1 MSSGKKAPTFADRYN
16 KDKKRVHATT
26 AGALASSQNGDDFLL
41 PKDDVARVPGQ
52 NYLVFSYAAPEG
64 SRLRCNKVAVK
75 FSGVFDTEEHAR
87 EHAKIIN
94 AEDTR
99 LDVHICRMYT
109 WGTIPMPED
118 IKPFI
123 EKEYT
128 DKFLTRVMKGQQES
142 LMQSK
147 KEMEERMA
155 RDRAKAEEEVRKK
168 YGPDYVMAK
177 KSDTVREYEKES
189 MEREERA
196 EKMKF
201 TQRDLMDSFAKYIQ
215 ASGGKIDPEVAGDF
229 MRFIEAKKAAELAGS
244 SVPSSSSA
252 EASFSSSS
260 NVGGSNEAV
269 SS

>member
-1 MSSGKKAPTFADRYN
+1 MYSLNKMSNTTKKAPTFADRYA

-52 NYLVFSYAAPEG
+52 NYLVFSYAAPEN

-75 FSGVFDTEEHAR
+75 FSGAFDTLENAQA
-87 EHAKIIN
+87 HAKKIN

-99 LDVHICRMYT
+99 LDVHICKMYT

-118 IKPFI
+118 VKPFV

-128 DKFLTRVMKGQQES
+128 DKFLTRVMKGQQET
-142 LMQSK
+142 LLQSK

-155 RDRAKAEEEVRKK
+155 KDRAKAEEEVRKK

-177 KSDTVREYEKES
+177 KNDTVMEYERET
-189 MEREERA
+189 MEREEKA
-196 EKMKF
+196 DKMKF
-201 TQRDLMDSFAKYIQ
+201 TQRELVDSFSKYIQ
-215 ASGGKIDPEVAGDF
+215 SNGKIDPEIAGDF
-229 MRFIEAKKAAELAGS
+229 MRFLEAKKAAELGFKEQDAAAAAS
-244 SVPSSSSA
+244 SSSSSA
-252 EASFSSSS
+252 PAQ
-260 NVGGSNEAV
+260 
-269 SS
+269 